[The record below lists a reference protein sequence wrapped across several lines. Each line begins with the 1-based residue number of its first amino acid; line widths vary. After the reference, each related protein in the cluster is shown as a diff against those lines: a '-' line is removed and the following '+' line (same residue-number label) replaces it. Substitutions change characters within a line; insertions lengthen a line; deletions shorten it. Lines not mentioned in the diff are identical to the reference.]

1 MPHFKGNNTVT
12 KVKKSIY
19 LIKNIVGILYL
30 KIVVPITPVISAET
44 LLIAAKDDIIINPN
58 DIKKLSQGIHNG
70 QISTIDAAGH
80 NFEKTQNQTDLYL
93 AIYNFLQ

>member
-1 MPHFKGNNTVT
+1 MAGHSLGGASVIEFST
-12 KVKKSIY
+12 KYPAQV
-19 LIKNIVGILYL
+19 NIL
-30 KIVVPITPVISAET
+30 VPITPVISAET